1 MDLLTEEA
9 SKITLGQALE
19 VFTSH
24 QMSILLALDGP
35 HWMTESRIL
44 KYQVPLLENP
54 DITIQRCTTLNPAT
68 LLPCLEEGAPIHN
81 DKGSMS
87 LVILDEI
94 IGCAKFAK
102 RYLLERK
109 YTKQSNSYV
118 MPVHFVPIITLKKV
132 SHPCLYNQSNIKEA
146 SYP

>member
-1 MDLLTEEA
+1 MRD
-9 SKITLGQALE
+9 
-19 VFTSH
+19 
-24 QMSILLALDGP
+24 
-35 HWMTESRIL
+35 SRVL
-44 KYQVPLLENP
+44 NYQVLLLENP

-68 LLPCLEEGAPIHN
+68 PLPYPEEGAPIHN

-94 IGCAKFAK
+94 IGCNKFAK

-118 MPVHFVPIITLKKV
+118 MPVHFVPIITLEKV
-132 SHPCLYNQSNIKEA
+132 GHPCLYNQSNVKEV